1 MKNLAEHTRVRII
14 ALYGPAEAHLAHT
27 DCSALPTVGD
37 EGTIVSI
44 IAADGRSAGDP
55 GTAGTRFFVESVAS
69 DGIRNWYAEF
79 SSGELEAVNA

>member
-1 MKNLAEHTRVRII
+1 LKNLAEHRRVRII

-44 IAADGRSAGDP
+44 IAADGRSTGDP

-69 DGIRNWYAEF
+69 DGKRNWYAEF